1 MDAKYMIRGL
11 AQAASDSGMV
21 RQGCCSVRRSGKRVE
36 ADSRVGILAVALFAG
51 LFTGC
56 GSSRAD
62 ADANQYSAMAA
73 AAAVSDT
80 LPPPS
85 YAARMIAPG
94 DLLNVMVLD
103 APEFTRELRVASDG
117 QISLPL
123 LGVVPA
129 AGQTP
134 RDLET
139 SLAERLRGTYMVD
152 PQVTV
157 DVVEAA
163 AEPVYVVGQVNRPGA
178 FVPSGTNRL
187 TVLQA
192 LALAEGAKPTGAQGG
207 AVVIRTA
214 RDGSRTQIP
223 VHIPDVVR
231 GEEPDLVLQPNDI
244 VYVPTAMGRS
254 IALGIVDTLVRVV
267 TFRAV
272 F

>member
-1 MDAKYMIRGL
+1 MDAKFKIRGPV
-11 AQAASDSGMV
+11 QAASDSGMA
-21 RQGCCSVRRSGKRVE
+21 RQGCCSVRRSGRRVD
-36 ADSRVGILAVALFAG
+36 AASRVRILTAALAVGMLA
-51 LFTGC
+51 GC

-62 ADANQYSAMAA
+62 ADANQYSAMVA
-73 AAAVSDT
+73 AAAVADT
-80 LPPPS
+80 MPPPT
-85 YAARMIAPG
+85 YAARLIAPG
-94 DLLNVMVLD
+94 DLLNVTVLD
-103 APEFTRELRVASDG
+103 APEFTRELRVAADG

-139 SLAERLRGTYMVD
+139 SLADRLRGTYMVD

-192 LALAEGAKPTGAQGG
+192 LALAEGTKPTGSQGG
-207 AVVIRTA
+207 TVVIRTA
-214 RDGSRTQIP
+214 MDGSRTQIP
-223 VHIPDVVR
+223 VNIPDVVK
-231 GEEPDLVLQPNDI
+231 GDAPDLVLQPNDI
-244 VYVPTAMGRS
+244 VYVPTNMERS
-254 IALGIVDTLVRVV
+254 IALGIVNTLVRVV

>member
-1 MDAKYMIRGL
+1 MDAKITVRGGL
-11 AQAASDSGMV
+11 ERASGAGMA
-21 RQGCCSVRRSGKRVE
+21 RQGCCSVRRSGRRVSGG
-36 ADSRVGILAVALFAG
+36 SRAWVLTLALAVG
-51 LFTGC
+51 LSTGC

-62 ADANQYSAMAA
+62 ADANQYSAVTA
-73 AAAVSDT
+73 AAAVADSVPRPT
-80 LPPPS
+80 
-85 YAARMIAPG
+85 YAARMVAPG
-94 DLLNVMVLD
+94 DLLSITVLD
-103 APEFTRELRVASDG
+103 APEFTRELRVAADG
-117 QISLPL
+117 KISLPL

-139 SLAERLRGTYMVD
+139 SLADRLRGTYMVD

-178 FVPSGTNRL
+178 FVPSGPNRL

-192 LALAEGAKPTGAQGG
+192 IALAEGAKPTGSQGG
-207 AVVIRTA
+207 TVVIRTGA
-214 RDGSRTQIP
+214 DGTRTQIP
-223 VHIPDVVR
+223 VDIPDVVR
-231 GEEPDLVLQPNDI
+231 GEAPDLVLQPNDI
-244 VYVPTAMGRS
+244 VYVPTNMERS
-254 IALGIVDTLVRVV
+254 IALGIVNTLVRVV

>member
-1 MDAKYMIRGL
+1 MDAKITVRGRV
-11 AQAASDSGMV
+11 QRASGAGKA
-21 RQGCCSVRRSGKRVE
+21 RQGCCSVRRSGKRVN
-36 ADSRVGILAVALFAG
+36 AGSRACILATALTVG
-51 LFTGC
+51 LSTGC

-62 ADANQYSAMAA
+62 ADANQYSAITA
-73 AAAVSDT
+73 AAAVADT
-80 LPPPS
+80 VPRPV
-85 YAARMIAPG
+85 YAARMVAPG
-94 DLLNVMVLD
+94 DLLSITVLD
-103 APEFTRELRVASDG
+103 APEFTREMRVAADG
-117 QISLPL
+117 KISLPL

-139 SLAERLRGTYMVD
+139 SLADRLRGSYMVD

-163 AEPVYVVGQVNRPGA
+163 EEPVYVVGQVNRPGA

-207 AVVIRTA
+207 AVVIRTGV
-214 RDGSRTQIP
+214 DGSRTQIP
-223 VHIPDVVR
+223 VHIPDVVK
-231 GEEPDLVLQPNDI
+231 GEAPDLVLQPNDI

-254 IALGIVDTLVRVV
+254 VALGIVDTLVRVV